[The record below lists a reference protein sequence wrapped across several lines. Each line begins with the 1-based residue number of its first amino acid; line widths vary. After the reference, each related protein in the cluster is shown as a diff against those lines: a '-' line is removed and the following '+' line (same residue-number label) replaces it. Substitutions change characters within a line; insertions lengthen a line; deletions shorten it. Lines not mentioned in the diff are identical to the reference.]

1 MERSSKVKTEIPE
14 AEFGER
20 VLRLRKAMESEKL
33 DAIITFGNEAEPQY
47 VRYFSDYWPSFE
59 TAGVFIPRE
68 GEPCL
73 LIGPES
79 MAFSRSR
86 SKLKCIKRMKEY
98 RESSEPEYPGE
109 VLTTFPSLFA
119 EALRRGA
126 YRRIGI
132 VGYPLM
138 PAPLHRAILEAAQ
151 ELRAEVIRAEQ
162 LVINMKQIKSPNEIE
177 LMRSAAQIS
186 EKAFSGLLE
195 KMRPGMT
202 EIQVVG
208 EAHRLIRDFGAESE
222 AYPLWCSCGQNS
234 TQAISRPTHR
244 PIEKGQLVQVQ
255 IGARL
260 GGYASSIGRPLVFG
274 KASPE
279 LARFIR
285 VGLEAHREVTA
296 ILKEGIPAKDVDARY
311 RDFLRQNGAEE
322 QMLYGP
328 CHGTGLME
336 GEHPWIEKTSDF
348 TLKENMTFCS
358 DNFLRTD
365 ACGLR
370 WEDVVR
376 ITRDGVEE
384 FTNKF
389 QDVLIL

>member
-1 MERSSKVKTEIPE
+1 MKTEIPE
-14 AEFGER
+14 TEFANR
-20 VLRLRKAMESEKL
+20 ILRLQKTMESEKL
-33 DAIITFGNEAEPQY
+33 DAILTFGNEAEPQY

-68 GEPCL
+68 GEPRL
-73 LIGPES
+73 LIGPEG
-79 MAFSRSR
+79 MTFSRSR
-86 SKLKCIKRMKEY
+86 SKLTRIERMKEY

-109 VLTTFPSLFA
+109 VLTTFPRLFA
-119 EALRRGA
+119 EAFGGGPGK
-126 YRRIGI
+126 RIGI
-132 VGYPLM
+132 VGYPLT
-138 PAPLHRAILEAAQ
+138 PAPLHRAILEAARGS
-151 ELRAEVIRAEQ
+151 RAEVIRAEQ
-162 LVINMKQIKSPNEIE
+162 LVIGMKQIKSPNEIE

-186 EKAFSGLLE
+186 EKAFTILLE
-195 KMRPGMT
+195 KMKPGMT

-208 EAHRLIRDFGAESE
+208 EAHKLLRDFGAESE
-222 AYPLWCSCGQNS
+222 AYPLWCICGES
-234 TQAISRPTHR
+234 TTQAISRPTHR
-244 PIEKGQLVQVQ
+244 RIEKGQMVQVQ

-260 GGYASSIGRPLVFG
+260 GGYASSIGRPIVFG
-274 KASPE
+274 KAPAD
-279 LARFIR
+279 LVRFIR
-285 VGLEAHREVTA
+285 VGLEAHRVVA
-296 ILKEGIPAKDVDARY
+296 AVLREGIPAKEVDARY
-311 RDFLRQNGAEE
+311 RDFLRENGAEE

-365 ACGLR
+365 AYGLR

-389 QDVLIL
+389 QEVLVL